1 MQWPF
6 HRDQAVVLG
15 APLLRGRRSA
25 GITCGPHCRDPSK
38 RSAAHQAGWSQ
49 AAAAQSL
56 LTGMGN
62 PSCYGAPVPTL
73 ARGEVTTSRIN
84 RRALLLQSG
93 SVVVATTVEAMALD
107 APRRGTE
114 LAALI
119 EAHRSAYAALGRTV
133 EKTGS
138 HGSVFDK
145 ACRTEEE
152 ALLAICAHPSIT
164 EGDRLA
170 KASYLLQIEARGEL
184 DLPQHMQALL
194 RSAMWKA

>member
-1 MQWPF
+1 M
-6 HRDQAVVLG
+6 
-15 APLLRGRRSA
+15 
-25 GITCGPHCRDPSK
+25 
-38 RSAAHQAGWSQ
+38 
-49 AAAAQSL
+49 
-56 LTGMGN
+56 
-62 PSCYGAPVPTL
+62 
-73 ARGEVTTSRIN
+73 
-84 RRALLLQSG
+84 LLQSG

-114 LAALI
+114 LEALI
-119 EAHRSAYAALGRTV
+119 AAHRSAYAALGRTV
-133 EKTGS
+133 QEVGS

-152 ALLAICAHPSIT
+152 ALLAICAYPSIT

-170 KASYLLQIEARGEL
+170 KASYLLQVEARGEL